1 MEPYVKV
8 TPKQNYVEVE
18 FFTPQSNSLPSAIL
32 EKLANSI
39 TELGRMPDPKILLLK
54 SGGEKAFCAGASF
67 EELSSISTLDEG
79 QRFFSGFSRVILAI
93 RNYPGIVVGRIH
105 GKAVGG
111 GVGLAAACD
120 YSMASQFASVR
131 LSELAVGI
139 GPFVIGPAV
148 ERKMGLS
155 AFSKMAL
162 NATEWQTAEWAKN
175 MGLYHEVFET
185 VEQLDLYIEHFSS
198 ILSASNPEALYALKQ
213 VFWTGTEHWE
223 KLMAERASISGRLV
237 MSDYTR
243 KAISKFKAG

>member
-1 MEPYVKV
+1 MESYVHV
-8 TPKQNYVEVE
+8 TPKENYVEVE
-18 FFTPQSNSLPSAIL
+18 FFTPQSNSLPSTIL
-32 EKLANSI
+32 EKLAHSI
-39 TELGRMPDPKILLLK
+39 DELGRMPDHKILLLK

-79 QRFFSGFSRVILAI
+79 QRFFSGFSSVILAI
-93 RNYPGIVVGRIH
+93 RNYPGIVLGRIH

-120 YSMASQFASVR
+120 YAMASQFASVR

-148 ERKMGLS
+148 ERKIGLS

-185 VEQLDLYIEHFSS
+185 VEQLDQYIEHFSG
-198 ILSASNPEALYALKQ
+198 ILSASNPEALSALKQ
-213 VFWTGTEHWE
+213 VFWAGTEHWE